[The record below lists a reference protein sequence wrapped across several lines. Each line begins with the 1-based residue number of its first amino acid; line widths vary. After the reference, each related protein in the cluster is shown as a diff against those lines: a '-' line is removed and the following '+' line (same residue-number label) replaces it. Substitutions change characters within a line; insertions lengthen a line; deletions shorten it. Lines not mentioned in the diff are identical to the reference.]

1 MFQFEQ
7 IADKFDDHLKGQ
19 LFWHK
24 DFVNHFL
31 PEIASVYMEKD
42 SYVYDFGA
50 STGNVEIA
58 LSDMID
64 ERGVSFVPVEKC
76 FEMSEKYKGNKGRL
90 IIGDFLHAPI
100 QEFSFATSI
109 LALCFVHPSK
119 RINFIQKL
127 KSKCKVGGAFVILE
141 KMTNFDGYLGTAL
154 SRVTW
159 KNKLEQGESIEQVV
173 NKELSLS
180 GVQYPLHESELEGFK
195 LIWAY
200 GNFRSY
206 IYTNGF

>member
-1 MFQFEQ
+1 MFQFEK
-7 IADKFDDHLKGQ
+7 IADQFDDHLKGQ

-58 LSDMID
+58 LSNMID
-64 ERGVSFVPVEKC
+64 ERNVGFVPVEKC

-90 IIGDFLHAPI
+90 IIGDFLHIPI
-100 QEFSFATSI
+100 QEYSFATSI

-119 RINFIQKL
+119 RKSFIEKI
-127 KSKCKVGGAFVILE
+127 KSKCKVGGAFIILE
-141 KMTNFDGYLGTAL
+141 KMINFEGYLGTAL

-159 KNKLEQGESIEQVV
+159 RNKLEQGESIKQVV

-180 GVQYPLHESELEGFK
+180 GVQYPLQESELEGFR